1 MSVDVTPYPPSWG
14 VGASDGPGLFADLA
28 AKLDL
33 HIGSVSKMT
42 KAITAGQRRPPA
54 QPVFGRTVASGLAP
68 ATGPLILRFPL
79 AGPDQG
85 HFWYVRNLVIG
96 GLTEATVAAGT
107 AGIYVSA
114 SSLTSQPSLA
124 AIGLADLRDR
134 ASSFPAVAFYG
145 RGELP
150 LRLNEELFIIVS
162 GGTSGQQY
170 VAGLQFEDFEEAATH
185 LAWDL

>member
-1 MSVDVTPYPPSWG
+1 MIYDQDLGQNSPGNG
-14 VGASDGPGLFADLA
+14 VVADLC

-33 HIGSVSKMT
+33 HIGSMSKMT
-42 KAITAGQRRPPA
+42 SAITAGQRRPPA
-54 QPVFGRTVASGLAP
+54 QPVFGRTVATGLAP
-68 ATGPLILRFPL
+68 ASGPLILRFPL

-85 HFWYVRNLVIG
+85 HFWYVRNIVIG
-96 GLTEATVAAGT
+96 GLSEATVAAGT

-114 SSLTSQPSLA
+114 SALNSQPTLA
-124 AIGLADLRDR
+124 AIGLGDLRDR

-150 LRLNEELFIIVS
+150 LRLNEELFIIIS

-170 VAGLQFEDFEEAATH
+170 VAGLQFEDFQEAATH
-185 LAWDL
+185 RAWDL